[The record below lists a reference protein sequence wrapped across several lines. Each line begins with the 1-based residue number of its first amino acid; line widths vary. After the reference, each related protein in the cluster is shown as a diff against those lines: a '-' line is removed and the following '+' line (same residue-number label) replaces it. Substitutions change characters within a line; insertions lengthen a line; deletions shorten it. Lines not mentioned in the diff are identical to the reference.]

1 MRSIIRLVAASALSL
16 PIIIGAAGIASADVE
31 FDQSDVAATSQGAS
45 VYDQA
50 AGADD
55 YGNSYYYEQYQLAGE
70 DGAGSFLVVSWVYD
84 GHAGYYDY
92 YNWSGPEGAYTGDT
106 SATAEAPDYY
116 DDDDYDDDDYDHGDH
131 DHDEY
136 DEHDEDHYDE

>member
-1 MRSIIRLVAASALSL
+1 MRSIIRLVAAGALSL

-84 GHAGYYDY
+84 GHAGYFDNYS
-92 YNWSGPEGAYTGDT
+92 WSGPDGAWTGDT
-106 SATAEAPDYY
+106 SATADAPDYY
-116 DDDDYDDDDYDHGDH
+116 DDDDYDGDDDYD
-131 DHDEY
+131 
-136 DEHDEDHYDE
+136 DEDHYDD